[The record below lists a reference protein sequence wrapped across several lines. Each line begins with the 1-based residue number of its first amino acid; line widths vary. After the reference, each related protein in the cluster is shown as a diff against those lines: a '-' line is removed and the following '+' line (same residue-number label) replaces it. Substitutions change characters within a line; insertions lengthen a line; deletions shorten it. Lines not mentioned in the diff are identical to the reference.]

1 MAKWPH
7 FKSAGHRKS
16 PRVTYAQT
24 TLLNV
29 IISFN
34 KRNEWRGPLIVTWPK
49 LSRQTGIRSKMHRE
63 RCDSVWNRDPS
74 PFPVLVQPFLS
85 AATFPT
91 RNSLAFFYRRE
102 FDWQVWL
109 IRRRSTS
116 SDLAALPSLV
126 LQSTPK
132 TSKRTKSSLYTFSV
146 SHRKDNVR
154 SFVKVS
160 KRYQRI
166 YLDHQTPKTT
176 SAQISNAAWYVL
188 QMLILML
195 DGLDPLKTGYA
206 TWIGEKILNLKKV
219 RHYSDVDD
227 ANSRQITIP

>member
-1 MAKWPH
+1 M
-7 FKSAGHRKS
+7 
-16 PRVTYAQT
+16 
-24 TLLNV
+24 
-29 IISFN
+29 
-34 KRNEWRGPLIVTWPK
+34 
-49 LSRQTGIRSKMHRE
+49 
-63 RCDSVWNRDPS
+63 
-74 PFPVLVQPFLS
+74 
-85 AATFPT
+85 
-91 RNSLAFFYRRE
+91 
-102 FDWQVWL
+102 WL

-132 TSKRTKSSLYTFSV
+132 TSKLTKSSLYTFSV

-206 TWIGEKILNLKKV
+206 TWIGEKILNLKKGPSLRRRWWCKFQTNNNAPMSGLNNCLANKGRRDRIESLKRPHATFSRFRSRYLSGRCARADNSTEKRILLCSICSSPQAFPMLITLV
-219 RHYSDVDD
+219 IQTSFLGPYDVLSCPF
-227 ANSRQITIP
+227 SRCG